1 MPFAAPPP
9 YCKLTISF
17 CAFKSHTDVNPEDE
31 DAANTRETVGFH
43 CNEVISP
50 NLVDRE
56 PGGMGL
62 VGLFK
67 SKM

>member
-1 MPFAAPPP
+1 
-9 YCKLTISF
+9 
-17 CAFKSHTDVNPEDE
+17 
-31 DAANTRETVGFH
+31 
-43 CNEVISP
+43 VISP